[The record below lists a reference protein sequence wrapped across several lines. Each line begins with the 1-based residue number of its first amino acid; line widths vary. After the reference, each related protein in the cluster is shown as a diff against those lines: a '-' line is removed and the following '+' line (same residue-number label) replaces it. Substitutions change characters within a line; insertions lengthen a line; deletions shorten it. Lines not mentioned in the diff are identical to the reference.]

1 MRGREQGKHHTDRQ
15 GSHFTRL
22 PSESVETEQT
32 SAIEASGSDAILFA
46 PAAALC
52 IAHRHGFDSDIVW
65 HLKGK

>member
-22 PSESVETEQT
+22 PSESVET

-46 PAAALC
+46 PPAPLC
-52 IAHRHGFDSDIVW
+52 VAHRRGFDSDTGSSKDFCIP
-65 HLKGK
+65 